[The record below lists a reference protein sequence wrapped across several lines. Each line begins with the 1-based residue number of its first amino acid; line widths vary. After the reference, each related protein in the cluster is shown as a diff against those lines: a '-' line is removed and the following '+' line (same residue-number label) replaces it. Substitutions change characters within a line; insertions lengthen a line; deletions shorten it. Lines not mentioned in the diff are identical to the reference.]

1 MPEHVS
7 TVTKKANHILAILHK
22 TFEYMDGGSFVNLY
36 KSFVHPILHVEY
48 GNIVWGPHYILD
60 QRSVEKVQSQRRA
73 TKLIHG
79 LYNMDYSDRL
89 TTLNLPSLQYRR
101 IRGDMIT
108 VYKLIHNMFAI
119 DSSDFFTPAT
129 TSITRGHTLKLF
141 KPSATARLRFDFLS
155 SRAVDHW
162 NKLPNY
168 IVNASSIDNFKK
180 LIDDYWTDLLY
191 NHI

>member
-1 MPEHVS
+1 MAVK
-7 TVTKKANHILAILHK
+7 VTKGQICNGTISKIRFHK
-22 TFEYMDGGSFVNLY
+22 EYYLCGKFHNCPNFGTFVNLY
-36 KSFVHPILHVEY
+36 KSFVCPILEY

-60 QRSVEKVQSQRRA
+60 QRSVEKVQRRA

-79 LYNMDYSDRL
+79 LYIMDYSDRL
-89 TTLNLPSLQYRR
+89 TILNLPSLQYRR

-108 VYKLIHNMFAI
+108 VYKFIHNMFAI

-129 TSITRGHTLKLF
+129 TYHQRTYF
-141 KPSATARLRFDFLS
+141 KPSATTRLRSDFLS
-155 SRAVDHW
+155 SRAVDNW

-168 IVNASSIDNFKK
+168 VNASSTNNFKK

-191 NHI
+191 NYI